1 MKTIFKL
8 AIALLALFSFA
19 ACSDVP
25 MPYDEPGTSKNDSTN
40 TETGTYLDETFE
52 TSFGKFTNVTVKGNA
67 WVIDFKTAKATGY
80 DNSSK
85 TTTAS
90 EAYLVSAPVDLSKS
104 TAAYLQF
111 DYILRYVRAGQ
122 TENKVLITDNYTG
135 NPSTTTWTDITGTL
149 TEGSDWTTFSTYSK
163 NIPTAFLGKSNV
175 VVALMYSCTT
185 TSSTIEIKNLVMKDG
200 KVEESGE
207 TPVTPGTDEKGQSKD
222 NPYTVQEAVNLITS
236 GKAPST
242 EVYVKGIVSNVD
254 FYNTNYKSLTYYI
267 SDDGKSKAMQ
277 IYSGKGLNGADF
289 ASKEDLK
296 VGQAVV
302 VKGIIKS
309 FTDKNGNKINEMDK
323 NSQIVSIEGSGTET
337 PDTPDTPTTGD
348 AMNIDNI
355 KSNKTGNVS
364 LDTNKYGSQS
374 VSDENTWYSWT
385 FDGITY
391 QGAKICI
398 SDGKNGEGL
407 QMQGNA
413 SDASKMGFLFNKTA
427 FSKSIKSITLVLSV
441 ATSSKY
447 DPSFDL
453 YAGTEAHPKGTAIS
467 ATPKTATA
475 GNYKEYTY
483 VFDLSNGD
491 YKYFTLANDKVGAIY
506 VKSLKVTLK

>member
-200 KVEESGE
+200 KVEESGD
-207 TPVTPGTDEKGQSKD
+207 TPDKPDT
-222 NPYTVQEAVNLITS
+222 
-236 GKAPST
+236 PST
-242 EVYVKGIVSNVD
+242 GEAKGSGTQADPYNAAGANKAAEGMKDGDKKENVYVSGIISKIKSVSTQFGNAE
-254 FYNTNYKSLTYYI
+254 FYI
-267 SDDGKSKAMQ
+267 SDDGKTEGSQFYVFRAL
-277 IYSGKGLNGADF
+277 YLNGAKF
-289 ASKEDLK
+289 TAEDQIK
-296 VGQAVV
+296 VGQKVV
-302 VKGIIKS
+302 VKG
-309 FTDKNGNKINEMDK
+309 
-323 NSQIVSIEGSGTET
+323 
-337 PDTPDTPTTGD
+337 
-348 AMNIDNI
+348 
-355 KSNKTGNVS
+355 S
-364 LDTNKYGSQS
+364 L
-374 VSDENTWYSWT
+374 V
-385 FDGITY
+385 
-391 QGAKICI
+391 
-398 SDGKNGEGL
+398 
-407 QMQGNA
+407 
-413 SDASKMGFLFNKTA
+413 
-427 FSKSIKSITLVLSV
+427 
-441 ATSSKY
+441 
-447 DPSFDL
+447 
-453 YAGTEAHPKGTAIS
+453 
-467 ATPKTATA
+467 
-475 GNYKEYTY
+475 NYKGNTPELEQGCQRSS
-483 VFDLSNGD
+483 LSR
-491 YKYFTLANDKVGAIY
+491 
-506 VKSLKVTLK
+506 VKAAAHQPPETSR